1 MWPNAGQEVATI
13 RDDTTLLLE
22 LEFPAADAANFAVGQ
37 NAEVLLDSTFEAIT
51 GSVQSVSGADTLSS
65 GNLLVRTVTIAVRNT
80 GNLTASQAATATING
95 VSALSSARFIYQRE
109 QSVTAQNS
117 GTVSALCVKEGAQ
130 VSADTALIQLSGDNL
145 TKQVLNAS
153 DNLRSA
159 ELSVEDTQKQMDD
172 YTITAPISGTII
184 SKDVKV
190 GDTVGTS
197 TATADTMCVIYD
209 MSYLEMTLNVDEL
222 DILNIKEGQK
232 ATITADAVS
241 GQTFEGVVTS
251 ISKAGTTT
259 GGTTTYPVTIRIDE
273 MGDLLPGMNAT
284 AEIVTESADNV
295 LSVPNAAITRG
306 NYVLVTKDSP
316 SAANADDSMTAPDG
330 YVYVKVETGVSD
342 DDYIAITSG
351 LTAEDTVAYDS
362 SYSTTTLAGGD
373 VQLVMDGGD
382 MGGGP
387 GGASWR
393 WRPGRWPVMS
403 ALIEFDNVCKYYQ
416 MGDTTVK
423 AADHIS
429 MKINKGEFV
438 AIVGQSGSGKSTC
451 MNIIGCLDVPTAGT
465 YRLNG
470 RDVGKMNKDEL
481 AEIRNEMLG
490 FIFQQYNLLPKLS
503 LLENVEVPLVY
514 AGVPPAERK
523 RRATASLERVGLGD
537 KLKNKPNQLSGGQQ
551 QRVSIA
557 RALAGNPAVILAD
570 EPTGAL
576 DSHTGREVLGMLQ
589 ELHRQ
594 GNTVVLITHDNSIAV
609 QAQRIIRLEDGRVV
623 YDGDAHAPEAVVQ
636 PNLVIPDPVKP
647 QNETKQEGSV

>member
-1 MWPNAGQEVATI
+1 MLFRKKPAEERSPQELEIALQEAEMPQKGLKPFLHKNGKKLVAVLVIAAILVVLLVPKGQKKAVNAETAYTQVTPENRDITNVYSESGVLNAANSYTVKATVKGDVLTADFEVGDVVEKGAVLYTIDSSDVVSGVEKAELNLGQAQRSYDDAVDAQYIRTDIAGTVASFKVRVGDVVNAGQEVATI

-95 VSALSSARFIYQRE
+95 VSALSSARFSYQRE

-130 VSADTALIQLSGDNL
+130 VSADTALIQLSGNNL

-159 ELSVEDTQKQMDD
+159 ELSVEDTQKQVDD

-342 DDYIAITSG
+342 DDYTQIVSG
-351 LTAEDTVAYDS
+351 IQE
-362 SYSTTTLAGGD
+362 
-373 VQLVMDGGD
+373 
-382 MGGGP
+382 
-387 GGASWR
+387 
-393 WRPGRWPVMS
+393 
-403 ALIEFDNVCKYYQ
+403 
-416 MGDTTVK
+416 GDTIGYDPNSVSS
-423 AADHIS
+423 DSYYDDGSS
-429 MKINKGEFV
+429 M
-438 AIVGQSGSGKSTC
+438 
-451 MNIIGCLDVPTAGT
+451 M
-465 YRLNG
+465 
-470 RDVGKMNKDEL
+470 
-481 AEIRNEMLG
+481 
-490 FIFQQYNLLPKLS
+490 IF
-503 LLENVEVPLVY
+503 
-514 AGVPPAERK
+514 
-523 RRATASLERVGLGD
+523 
-537 KLKNKPNQLSGGQQ
+537 
-551 QRVSIA
+551 
-557 RALAGNPAVILAD
+557 
-570 EPTGAL
+570 
-576 DSHTGREVLGMLQ
+576 
-589 ELHRQ
+589 
-594 GNTVVLITHDNSIAV
+594 
-609 QAQRIIRLEDGRVV
+609 
-623 YDGDAHAPEAVVQ
+623 
-636 PNLVIPDPVKP
+636 
-647 QNETKQEGSV
+647 